1 MLCGCYLPLHFVR
14 KMGRLSGGRVY
25 EGNVEFVTG
34 FPFLEDSCG
43 IRLTLVVSE
52 CITSFLNLF
61 SPFSFLLSHF
71 LYLLSIFLV

>member
-1 MLCGCYLPLHFVR
+1 
-14 KMGRLSGGRVY
+14 MGRLSGGRVY

-71 LYLLSIFLV
+71 LYLLSIILV

>member
-14 KMGRLSGGRVY
+14 NMGGLSGGRVY

-71 LYLLSIFLV
+71 LYLLSIILV